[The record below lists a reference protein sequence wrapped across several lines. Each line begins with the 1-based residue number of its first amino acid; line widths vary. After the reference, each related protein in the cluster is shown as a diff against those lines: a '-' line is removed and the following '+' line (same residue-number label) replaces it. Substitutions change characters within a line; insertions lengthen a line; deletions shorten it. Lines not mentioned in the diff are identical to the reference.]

1 MEVKL
6 RLGKDEK
13 RAREGGIMLSVKV
26 VVLDD
31 TSFSIVDV
39 SKSINRLACNYKHQP
54 PQDIIALPMDE
65 FNDLIGKQGYSEEQ
79 LNMCRDIRK
88 RGKNKV
94 RLVLPDLRLHDK
106 VQSMY

>member
-1 MEVKL
+1 M
-6 RLGKDEK
+6 G
-13 RAREGGIMLSVKV
+13 
-26 VVLDD
+26 
-31 TSFSIVDV
+31 SFSASLV
-39 SKSINRLACNYKHQP
+39 ST

-94 RLVLPDLRLHDK
+94 SMMEIMLVTN
-106 VQSMY
+106 MIMI

>member
-1 MEVKL
+1 
-6 RLGKDEK
+6 
-13 RAREGGIMLSVKV
+13 
-26 VVLDD
+26 
-31 TSFSIVDV
+31 
-39 SKSINRLACNYKHQP
+39 
-54 PQDIIALPMDE
+54 MDE